1 MSTFNTLLLVQ
12 STPAGGQNENQQ
24 QTVIQPGETTA
35 QEGYVTEQP
44 ISQIPVQEE
53 VKEDKS
59 WGNYLFIVLIIV
71 VFYMFLIRPQSKR
84 AKEERKFRE
93 ALKKGDKIVT
103 IAGIHGK
110 VLELDETTA
119 IIETEGQ
126 GKLKIEKSAIAKHQP
141 S

>member
-12 STPAGGQNENQQ
+12 STPVGGQNENQQ
-24 QTVIQPGETTA
+24 QTVVQQGETTA
-35 QEGYVTEQP
+35 QEGHVTEQP
-44 ISQIPVQEE
+44 VSQTPIQEE
-53 VKEDKS
+53 IKEDKS

-110 VLELDETTA
+110 VLELDDTTA

>member
-1 MSTFNTLLLVQ
+1 MNTFSTLLLIQ
-12 STPAGGQNENQQ
+12 TNPAGGQDENQQ
-24 QTVIQPGETTA
+24 QTVIQQGEIPA

-44 ISQIPVQEE
+44 VSQPPLQEE
-53 VKEDKS
+53 KQEDRS

-110 VLELDETTA
+110 VLELDGTTA